1 MELEKVFQ
9 VSEFNEFIS
18 TYLEGIGQVTIE
30 GEISQLKVSQN
41 RWIFGTIK
49 DDKASVDIFS
59 TVFQITNLNQLEE
72 GMLVKVYG
80 IPRLYQ
86 KTGRFSVSVS
96 QIVPSGQGALQ
107 RAFEKLKAQLEKEG
121 LFDVARKRPLPRF
134 PEKIGLVTAKGS
146 QAYNDFVKVLSERM
160 GGLKVVFAPVLVQGK
175 DSPMSV
181 VNAIKFLNNNYPD
194 LDLIVI
200 TRGGGSLEDLIGFN
214 DEQVARA
221 IFASNIPIVSAVG
234 HEGDW
239 SLSDLV
245 ADLRASTPSNA
256 AELIV
261 PHRDTVALEIDHML
275 KSVLWGLK
283 ERINDYYQQVSEAI
297 ERSIS
302 ALETRLDVIHDYLD
316 RFKQQVDAKAME
328 VKTVKSNVL
337 GLERLLLALDVKS
350 VLKRGFSM
358 TYDRNG
364 KLLKSTALASR
375 GDIIRTVLIDGS
387 IDSTVNSIQSKDD

>member
-275 KSVLWGLK
+275 KSALWGLK